1 MTASQ
6 RNFTVDATTETA
18 TYRLY
23 LTPAG
28 RYTAVHHLG
37 VWVLT
42 TPGLEVGRY
51 DDIDAAEVAL
61 DADVTKRMCA

>member
-1 MTASQ
+1 MTAPERS
-6 RNFTVDATTETA
+6 FTRETVEDG
-18 TYRLY
+18 YRRY
-23 LTPAG
+23 FTPAG

-51 DDIDAAEVAL
+51 DDIEAVEVAL
-61 DADVTKRMCA
+61 DADVTKRMWA

>member
-6 RNFTVDATTETA
+6 RNFTLETA
-18 TYRLY
+18 TQTSHYRLY
-23 LTPAG
+23 FTPAG

-42 TPGLEVGRY
+42 TPGLAVGRY
-51 DDIDAAEVAL
+51 DDIAAVEVAL
-61 DADVTKRMCA
+61 DADVTKRMWA